1 MSEWVDSALNEFGQ
15 NLGFQQLV
23 FDAAGLVHIDFEHK
37 GAFFI
42 EKKEEHLL
50 VYLMRPV
57 DTFDS
62 LAVMKSVLTACH
74 YKKNIPFHVQ
84 VAMAEDDSLILSIFA
99 LPEEFTAS
107 GIASMLDL
115 LARLHDQA
123 RS

>member
-1 MSEWVDSALNEFGQ
+1 MSEFIDSALNEFGQ
-15 NLGFQQLV
+15 NLGFKELA

-42 EKKEEHLL
+42 EKKEEHML

-57 DTFDS
+57 DTFAS
-62 LAVMKSVLTACH
+62 LAIMKSILTACH
-74 YKKNIPFHVQ
+74 YKKNLPFHVQ
-84 VAMAEDDSLILSIFA
+84 VAMTEDDSLVLSIFA
-99 LPEEFTAS
+99 HPEEFTAS

-123 RS
+123 RN